1 VLGEVKSPAA
11 RAKPVAFPPNY
22 HQERSNRNRSKQQKA
37 LEKQQKREEKSAQRK
52 QDQPHT
58 EAEPMLPPAKKDS

>member
-1 VLGEVKSPAA
+1 M
-11 RAKPVAFPPNY
+11 AFPPNY

-52 QDQPHT
+52 HDQPHT